1 MFVIIFATI
10 LVITFARLD
19 STNLCRGKFLN
30 QFAVEA
36 LENIIEVA
44 PATAASIE
52 APPQS
57 I

>member
-19 STNLCRGKFLN
+19 LPIFVEVSFLIN
-30 QFAVEA
+30 FAVEA

-44 PATAASIE
+44 PATATSIE
-52 APPQS
+52 APPQP

>member
-1 MFVIIFATI
+1 MFVIIF
-10 LVITFARLD
+10 VITFARLD
-19 STNLCRGKFLN
+19 LPIFVEVNFLIN
-30 QFAVEA
+30 FAVEA

>member
-19 STNLCRGKFLN
+19 LPIFVEVNFLIN
-30 QFAVEA
+30 FAVEA

>member
-19 STNLCRGKFLN
+19 LPIFVEVSFLIN
-30 QFAVEA
+30 FAVEA

-52 APPQS
+52 AHPQS